1 MSTGQAYRN
10 NMQSTETLDHNQE
23 LSPDLNHLKG
33 GCNNKENCMGRVC
46 SMQMKSSFYQPF
58 FGLKNQ
64 Y

>member
-1 MSTGQAYRN
+1 
-10 NMQSTETLDHNQE
+10 MQSTETLDHNQE